1 MAKANGLGAALL
13 IDGVDL
19 SGDIQQVDNISCPVN
34 ALDVTGINKSAH
46 ERILG
51 LRDGALSMTTF
62 FNTAEGQAHP
72 TLSTL
77 PTDDVVVSYL
87 HRQTAGA
94 PAANLVA
101 KQINYDGSRAADAG
115 FTFSVQ
121 AQANAYGLEWAE
133 LLTAG
138 IRTDT
143 EATEGS
149 SYDFGADQLGNF
161 NAQAYLHVTEFTG
174 TDITISLQSSADDA
188 ASDPF
193 SERLTFTEVTSGPTA
208 ERKTMTA
215 PSTQLIERYVR
226 VVTTTTGGFTSC
238 SFVVSLATNQVEVTF

>member
-1 MAKANGLGAALL
+1 MAKSSGLGAALL
-13 IDGVDL
+13 IDGIDL

-34 ALDVTGINKSAH
+34 ALDVTGIDKSAY

-62 FNTAEGQAHP
+62 FNTEEGRAHP

-77 PTDDVVVSYL
+77 PTGDVIVSYL
-87 HRQTAGA
+87 HRSTVGA
-94 PAANLVA
+94 PAASLVA
-101 KQINYDGSRAADAG
+101 KQINYDGSRATDAG

-121 AQANAYGLEWAE
+121 AQGNAYGLDWGD

-143 EATEGS
+143 AATEGA
-149 SYDFGADQLGNF
+149 SYDYGADQTGNF

-174 TDITISLQSSADDA
+174 TDITISIETSEDDGDT
-188 ASDPF
+188 DPF
-193 SERLTFTEVTSGPTA
+193 AERLTFTEVTSGPTA
-208 ERKTMTA
+208 ERKTMTSPA
-215 PSTQLIERYVR
+215 TQLMERYIR
-226 VVTTTTGGFTSC
+226 VTTSTTGGFDSC
-238 SFVVSLATNQVEVTF
+238 SFVVILTVNEEEVVF